1 MEKPM
6 ISKTV
11 MPLTLASAI
20 GLAGC
25 TTGEKIATRAGAGA
39 AIGAATTNSLGG
51 ALIGAGIGA
60 IATAVV
66 VKDMHNGW
74 CTYRA
79 PSGRLYNA
87 RCRY

>member
-1 MEKPM
+1 M
-6 ISKTV
+6 KTFLIV
-11 MPLTLASAI
+11 ALAASSV

-25 TTGEKIATRAGAGA
+25 TTGEKIASGAGIGA
-39 AIGAATTNSLGG
+39 AIGASTTHSLGG
-51 ALIGAGIGA
+51 ALVGAAIGGV
-60 IATAVV
+60 ATAIV
-66 VKDMHNGW
+66 VKDLHNGW

>member
-1 MEKPM
+1 MF
-6 ISKTV
+6 SKALLV
-11 MPLTLASAI
+11 LTAASAL

-25 TTGEKIATRAGAGA
+25 TTGEKIATGAGVGA
-39 AIGAATTNSLGG
+39 AIGAASTHTLGG

-66 VKDMHNGW
+66 VKDLHNGW

-87 RCRY
+87 RCHY

>member
-1 MEKPM
+1 M
-6 ISKTV
+6 ISKTIV
-11 MPLTLASAI
+11 ALTVVSAI

-25 TTGEKIATRAGAGA
+25 TTGENIASGAGVGA
-39 AIGAATTNSLGG
+39 AIGAATTHSLGG

-60 IATAVV
+60 LATAVI
-66 VKDMHNGW
+66 VKDLHNGW

>member
-1 MEKPM
+1 M

-11 MPLTLASAI
+11 LALTLASAI

-25 TTGEKIATRAGAGA
+25 TTGEKIASGAGVGA
-39 AIGAATTNSLGG
+39 AIGAATTHSLGG

-60 IATAVV
+60 LATAVI

-87 RCRY
+87 RCHY